1 MKRWLVTLALVVF
14 SASAANA
21 QIIPRPGGIRP
32 PSPQQQRRDTTKD
45 STKVVRFAPA
55 DSVAQRLLQN
65 KAYTVTRYEGDTAF
79 FNAQSKTLDLLAAK
93 KRPAI
98 VERDSNTVVSDSG
111 IYYRENRPAI
121 TGGHYVLT
129 PPASSGQAQIT
140 GHGRVD
146 YNFNQRSVRIT
157 NARLPV
163 NNGEIWYMDVKVAQ
177 VVQDTANGKTT
188 GTVYS
193 GGGSITSC
201 DDTIPDYHFEYGQAK
216 RTAGN
221 TIVAAP
227 AVLYIRDVPVMWL
240 PFMFADNQ
248 GGRHSGILPPQF
260 GLGDIIRNS
269 PSYRRHVDHLGYYW
283 ATSDYTDFATWL
295 DWRSAAGSSTIDPG
309 WLKLNTDFNYK
320 WLDRFMTGRIGASY
334 TTQNDG
340 STNTAISWSH
350 QEDLTRNQHITMD
363 MNYVTN
369 TTLQRQNTFNPYTAL
384 ATISSQA
391 NYQAKMGP
399 ASITIGA
406 TRKQYPGRPQ
416 VDQTFPTV
424 SFTTSPIG
432 ISDKFSWTPG
442 FSFSRSD
449 VLHMDQPG
457 IGQYTYSTNP
467 NGLRDSSL
475 STFRNSSNSSISF
488 DTPITIFGWDL
499 KNSIHVNQQRN
510 NFPQQFTIYDVE
522 SGAIT
527 DTRIFAATYQ
537 TTVDWNPEFS
547 LPPIGHNR
555 LNLTPTFSVQN
566 VDPGPFWVASERT
579 NGQFVSQSKRPQFGV
594 SMSPTLYGLFPGFGP
609 FSRLRHSITP
619 SIQYAYAPKADVSD
633 EYLQA
638 LGRTRKDYVGNTA
651 QNQITFGLTQN
662 IEAKRT
668 KPSKD
673 PKDSTASDNVEHIKL
688 LGLTFQS
695 VAYDFERAKKVG
707 RALNGVTTDGW
718 GYTVNSDLL
727 PGFDFSTNY
736 SLFQGSTLSDTARFK
751 PYLTGVQANLSLSR
765 EQNPFVLL
773 ARLFGKAVPQAQA
786 SPNPANDQVRQRP
799 DSAESQALAAQPVAG
814 SARAGDRFIIPPVEG
829 WKATL
834 GFSRSS
840 PRPPFAP
847 QGSPNVIQ
855 FDPTARCEAIVGSDP
870 FLLQQCLAN
879 QRAQP
884 TTDTPVGSLTAGG
897 PVYAIPPTTSINGD
911 LSFNLTPKW
920 AAHWTTTY
928 DVEHH
933 QFASHI
939 VQLQRELHDWR
950 AIFGFT
956 QSPNGN
962 FAFNFTIALKAEPD
976 LKFDYNRAT
985 VRSGA
990 VPF

>member
-1 MKRWLVTLALVVF
+1 
-14 SASAANA
+14 
-21 QIIPRPGGIRP
+21 
-32 PSPQQQRRDTTKD
+32 
-45 STKVVRFAPA
+45 
-55 DSVAQRLLQN
+55 
-65 KAYTVTRYEGDTAF
+65 
-79 FNAQSKTLDLLAAK
+79 
-93 KRPAI
+93 
-98 VERDSNTVVSDSG
+98 
-111 IYYRENRPAI
+111 
-121 TGGHYVLT
+121 
-129 PPASSGQAQIT
+129 
-140 GHGRVD
+140 
-146 YNFNQRSVRIT
+146 
-157 NARLPV
+157 
-163 NNGEIWYMDVKVAQ
+163 MDVKVAQ
-177 VVQDTANGKTT
+177 VVQDTAGGKTS

-201 DDTIPDYHFEYGQAK
+201 DDSIPDYHFEYGEAK

-240 PFMFADNQ
+240 PFMFADTK
-248 GGRHSGILPPQF
+248 GGRHSGLLPPQF
-260 GLGDIIRNS
+260 GLGDIVRNS

-295 DWRSAAGSSTIDPG
+295 DWRSTAGSTSIDPG
-309 WLKLNTDFNYK
+309 WLKVNGDFNYK
-320 WLDRFMTGRIGASY
+320 WLDRFMSGRLGASY

-391 NYQAKMGP
+391 NYQAKIGP
-399 ASITIGA
+399 ASLTVGA

-424 SFTTSPIG
+424 SLTTSPIG
-432 ISDKFSWTPG
+432 VSDKFTWTPS

-457 IGQYTYSTNP
+457 IGQYTYNVNSS
-467 NGLRDSSL
+467 GVRDSTL
-475 STFRNSSNSSISF
+475 STFRNSATSSVTF

-499 KNSIHVNQQRN
+499 KNSFRINQQRN

-527 DTRIFAATYQ
+527 DTRVFAATYQ
-537 TTVDWNPEFS
+537 TTIDWNPEFS
-547 LPPIGHNR
+547 LPPLGHNR
-555 LNLTPTFSVQN
+555 LNLTPTLSVQN

-579 NGQFVSQSKRPQFGV
+579 DGAFVSQSKRLTGGL

-619 SIQYAYAPKADVSD
+619 SLSYQWAPPGNISD
-633 EYLQA
+633 DYLKA

-651 QNQITFGLTQN
+651 QSQVTFGLTQN

-668 KPSKD
+668 LPSKN
-673 PKDSTASDNVEHIKL
+673 PKDSTASDNVEHLKL
-688 LGLTFQS
+688 LGMTFQS
-695 VAYDFERAKKVG
+695 LSYDFERAKKVG
-707 RALNGVTTDGW
+707 RALNGFTSDAW

-727 PGFDFSTNY
+727 PGLDFTTNY
-736 SLFQGSTLSDTARFK
+736 SLFQGSNLSDTARFK

-765 EQNPFVLL
+765 TQNPFVLL
-773 ARLFGKAVPQAQA
+773 ARLFGTAVPEAPVA
-786 SPNPANDQVRQRP
+786 SPNPGTDKVRQTP
-799 DSAESQALAAQPVAG
+799 ELDCQAQITAAQPVAG
-814 SARAGDRFIIPPVEG
+814 SVRGGDRFIIPPTEG
-829 WKATL
+829 WHATF
-834 GFSRSS
+834 GFTHSS
-840 PRPPFAP
+840 PRPPVGA
-847 QGSPNVIQ
+847 NIIQ
-855 FDPTARCEAIVGSDP
+855 YDPAAQCEAIVGPNNP
-870 FLLQQCLAN
+870 FLLDQCLAN
-879 QRAQP
+879 KRAQP
-884 TTDTPVGSLTAGG
+884 TTDTPGGSLTAGG
-897 PVYAIPPTTSINGD
+897 PALRNSADDVDQQRHQFQPDAEVGG
-911 LSFNLTPKW
+911 
-920 AAHWTTTY
+920 ARWTTTY

-933 QFASHI
+933 EFAQHI